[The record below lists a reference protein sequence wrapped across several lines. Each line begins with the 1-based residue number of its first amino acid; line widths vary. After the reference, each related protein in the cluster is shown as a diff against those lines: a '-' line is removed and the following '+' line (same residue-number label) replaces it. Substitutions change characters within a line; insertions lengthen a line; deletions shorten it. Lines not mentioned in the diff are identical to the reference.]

1 MPNFYNLLRARKFN
15 TTADTALEIAPYG
28 SATPNFTI
36 DAGGKMRWSSGSATA
51 DTTLYRSAAD
61 VLKTDDSFD
70 IASGK
75 TYKVDGTD
83 VLTSSAILSSSTAA
97 TIGASTGTTTI
108 NNGIVLKQVLETAT
122 LDTTTALSATPTN
135 IDVLTS
141 SIYHFTGTPSA
152 DFTLNIRG
160 NGSITDLGNI
170 LSAGQTLTV
179 TIIIDK
185 SGNTRKLSVVNIN
198 GSSQTINWFGAA
210 APSTGNA
217 LDIYSIT
224 ILKTASAYK
233 VFASQAKFA

>member
-1 MPNFYNLLRARKFN
+1 
-15 TTADTALEIAPYG
+15 
-28 SATPNFTI
+28 
-36 DAGGKMRWSSGSATA
+36 
-51 DTTLYRSAAD
+51 
-61 VLKTDDSFD
+61 V
-70 IASGK
+70 
-75 TYKVDGTD
+75 
-83 VLTSSAILSSSTAA
+83 LSSSTAA

-108 NNGIVLKQVLETAT
+108 NNGVVLKQVLETAT

-160 NGSITDLGNI
+160 NGSVTDLNNI
-170 LSAGQTLTV
+170 LSTGQTLTV

-185 SGNTRKLSVVNIN
+185 SANARKLSVININ

-224 ILKTASAYK
+224 ILKTAASTYK

>member
-1 MPNFYNLLRARKFN
+1 MPNFYNIIRAKKFS
-15 TTADTALEIAPYG
+15 TAADTAIEVAPYN
-28 SATPNFTI
+28 SATPNFSI
-36 DAGGKMRWSSGSATA
+36 DAGGKISWSSGSATP
-51 DTTLYRSAAD
+51 DTNLYRSTPNT
-61 VLKTDDSFD
+61 LRTDDSFD
-70 IASGK
+70 IASGQ
-75 TYKVDGTD
+75 TYKVGGTD
-83 VLTSSAILSSSTAA
+83 VLTSSAVLSSSTAA

-108 NNGIVLKQVLETAT
+108 NNGVVLKQVLETAT

-152 DFTLNIRG
+152 HFTLNIRG

-179 TIIIDK
+179 TIIVDK
-185 SGNTRKLSVVNIN
+185 LGNDKKLSVVNIN
-198 GSSQTINWFGAA
+198 GSSQTINWFGGS

-217 LDIYSIT
+217 LDIYSVT
-224 ILKTASAYK
+224 ILRTASAYK